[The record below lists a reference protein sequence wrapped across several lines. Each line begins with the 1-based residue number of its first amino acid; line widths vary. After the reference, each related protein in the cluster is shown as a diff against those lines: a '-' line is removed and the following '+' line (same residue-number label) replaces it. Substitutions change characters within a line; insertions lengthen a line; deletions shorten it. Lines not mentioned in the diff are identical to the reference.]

1 LCPYNYLKT
10 LVDIGYLLAVFMVIT
25 AIKLLNKNLK
35 ATFLLGVVARVF
47 WIVVK
52 WFYGPS

>member
-1 LCPYNYLKT
+1 
-10 LVDIGYLLAVFMVIT
+10 MVIT

-35 ATFLLGVVARVF
+35 ATFLLCVVARVF

-52 WFYGPS
+52 WFYGPSSYVIGYSLDF